1 MWMKNTSG
9 GQLVLG
15 DLVTYKAAAAGDEF
29 TTTTIQGDDLVYGM
43 VLETINDNANGKI
56 QTIGKTTA
64 LKVDGTTDIAIGDF
78 IGTFTTAKI
87 GMKALVGDMAIA
99 IALEAYSTDDS
110 NGVIDALLITPKKIT
125 IPPTYGEINRISNTT
140 ETTISI
146 IIEIGSIK
154 IPISMCSVSVKCI
167 QTVFSTKVW

>member
-87 GMKALVGDMAIA
+87 GMKASEGDTAIA
-99 IALEAYSTDDS
+99 IALEAYTVNDS
-110 NGVIDALLITPKKIT
+110 AGVIDALLIKPKVISRVAS
-125 IPPTYGEINRISNTT
+125 YGEINRVSNATDT
-140 ETTISI
+140 AIATQNVYVQITICDTVGESI
-146 IIEIGSIK
+146 
-154 IPISMCSVSVKCI
+154 
-167 QTVFSTKVW
+167 